1 MLLSKA
7 NIMVEGIAA
16 STDADPELNCVHIAG
31 DGTTVAANGRMMMA
45 VEPVPEDSFFPIE
58 DQDEP
63 PDEGVSIPLHLVEQ
77 VRKNLPRDK
86 RPVMQQAALTKC
98 TAAKVEFTTISKTE
112 ELKVRGRPLPQ
123 QFPRWRE
130 VFAEARRSARR
141 TRVCVSRKDLM
152 QMLEAHDKACVD
164 PSGKN
169 VVFMEIGGEKD
180 SILLRSINLSTGQH
194 AVGLVSPIDTGGRW
208 IKEDPWEKDLYAS
221 ELVGDEGHE
230 MPAVPVRS
238 RKRIRKRRLIKR
250 KVK

>member
-45 VEPVPEDSFFPIE
+45 VEPVPKDSFFPIE

-86 RPVMQQAALTKC
+86 RPVMQQAAITKC
-98 TAAKVEFTTISKTE
+98 SEDRIEITTISKTDQRT
-112 ELKVRGRPLPQ
+112 VSGRPLLQ

-169 VVFMEIGGEKD
+169 VVFMEIGGECD
-180 SILLRSINLSTGQH
+180 PMLLRSVNLATGQH
-194 AVGLVSPIDTGGRW
+194 AVGIVNPMDTGGGW
-208 IKEDPWEKDLYAS
+208 IKEDPWETELYGAEVEDGDDL
-221 ELVGDEGHE
+221 
-230 MPAVPVRS
+230 PAVS
-238 RKRIRKRRLIKR
+238 MRKRINKKKIKR
-250 KVK
+250 G